1 MSEKIDYLTE
11 DKPVPN
17 QKFVCLS
24 FLSPEGIS
32 NCKIRGLKVRGVYDT
47 YEDAS
52 ERAKTLRDMDKHFHV
67 FVGEVGKWL
76 PWDPEPDSKNVK
88 EAEYAETELNTLMKS
103 YMKNQKAAKKYE
115 EERKNDLME
124 KSVQENLDIRMKTK
138 KEVESEL
145 NKFMKNNEDTDDK
158 EKLIIQDN
166 LEKTLK
172 TIDEEIKKLEEK
184 NKDLVNSKKETLK
197 EINENHVTEDDIKKT
212 ESELESAKQQLN
224 SLTENNV

>member
-32 NCKIRGLKVRGVYDT
+32 NCKIRGLKVRGVYET

-52 ERAKTLRDMDKHFHV
+52 ERAKELRDQDKHFHV

-88 EAEYAETELNTLMKS
+88 DAEYAETELNSLMKS
-103 YMKNQKAAKKYE
+103 YMKNQKAAKKFE
-115 EERKNDLME
+115 EERKSQLLE

-145 NKFMKNNEDTDDK
+145 SKFKKNNKGTDDK
-158 EKLIIQDN
+158 DKLVIQEN
-166 LEKTLK
+166 LEKTLRS
-172 TIDEEIKKLEEK
+172 IDEEIEKLEQK
-184 NKDLVNSKKETLK
+184 NKELSESKSKTVAEM
-197 EINENHVTEDDIKKT
+197 NQNHVSEDEIKRTEA
-212 ESELESAKQQLN
+212 ELESAKQQLN
-224 SLTENNV
+224 SLVEKNV

>member
-11 DKPVPN
+11 DKPIVN

-47 YEDAS
+47 YEDAT
-52 ERAKTLRDMDKHFHV
+52 ERAKELRDMDKHFHV

-88 EAEYAETELNTLMKS
+88 DAEYAETELNNLMKS
-103 YMKNQKAAKKYE
+103 YMKNQKAAKKFE
-115 EERKNDLME
+115 EERKSQLLE

-145 NKFMKNNEDTDDK
+145 NKFKKNNKEKEDK
-158 EKLIIQDN
+158 EKLVIQEN

-172 TIDEEIKKLEEK
+172 NIDEEIEKLEKK
-184 NKDLVNSKKETLK
+184 NKELSESKTKTVTEM
-197 EINENHVTEDDIKKT
+197 NQNHVSEDEIKRTEA
-212 ESELESAKQQLN
+212 ELESAKQQLN
-224 SLTENNV
+224 SLVEKNV

>member
-47 YEDAS
+47 YEDAT

-88 EAEYAETELNTLMKS
+88 DAEYAETELNTLMKS

-145 NKFMKNNEDTDDK
+145 NKFIKNNEDTDDK

-172 TIDEEIKKLEEK
+172 TIDEEIQKLEEK
-184 NKDLVNSKKETLK
+184 NKELVNSKKETLQV
-197 EINENHVTEDDIKKT
+197 INENHVSEDDIKKT
-212 ESELESAKQQLN
+212 EAELENAKQQLS
-224 SLTENNV
+224 SLA